1 MSLVDQYVCYLEY
14 IIETIHSKC
23 HFILTSQVAITHIIF
38 SPNESMNCLWHFKS
52 PPPYNFKP

>member
-23 HFILTSQVAITHIIF
+23 HFILTSQVAITHVIF

-52 PPPYNFKP
+52 PPP